1 MIGLLLLHHWE
12 AMVHLTE
19 LKSVVRIESYLAVEI
34 KESQHSYEIVVDAVA
49 AVISVAA
56 AVAAVV
62 ECSVSWTQTSFAV
75 YVESSAV
82 AASVTAEAAAKID
95 ASVDIVLSK

>member
-1 MIGLLLLHHWE
+1 MIGLLLLLHHWE

-19 LKSVVRIESYLAVEI
+19 LKSVVQIESYLAVEI
-34 KESQHSYEIVVDAVA
+34 KESQHSYEIVVD
-49 AVISVAA
+49 

-95 ASVDIVLSK
+95 ASVDIVFKYVNQNQ